1 MAPTNASKNVPPTQ
15 IQVRYLQLA
24 DFIQSIREFLWPS
37 HRPYSNNPFL
47 LEIPNKKAN
56 FPLRSRRRRSG
67 FQRTAEGVFYPNV

>member
-15 IQVRYLQLA
+15 IQLA

-67 FQRTAEGVFYPNV
+67 FQRTAEGVR